1 MSRVV
6 RYSPGAFMKR
16 RAFITLLGS
25 AAATWPFAVRAQ
37 QPGRLRRIG
46 VLMST
51 NENDPVAQ
59 ARVAAFREGLA
70 ESGWSEGGN
79 LAIEWRWSGGDIA
92 RTREQAAELVQL
104 APDVLLA
111 NGTPATAALK
121 QATTTIPIVFAVVND
136 PVAQG
141 FIASMAHP
149 GGNITGF
156 SFLEY
161 SMVGKSL
168 EMLKRIAPASNR
180 VAVMFNPE
188 TYPYYEI
195 HLKSFEGVAR
205 QLALDLFAAPARSAD
220 EIDDAIAKLGQRPGS
235 ALLVTP
241 DPFML
246 VHRDVVIRAAAEH
259 RVPATYSYRQ
269 NVKEGGLT
277 SYGADATDIFR
288 RSASYID
295 RILKGAAPSDLPAQA
310 PVKFEIAINLSAAKA
325 LGLDIPSDLVSLA
338 DEVIE

>member
-1 MSRVV
+1 
-6 RYSPGAFMKR
+6 MKR
-16 RAFITLLGS
+16 RAFIVLL
-25 AAATWPFAVRAQ
+25 AAAAASAPFAAHAQ
-37 QPGRLRRIG
+37 QPGRVRRLG

-59 ARVAAFREGLA
+59 SRVAAFREGLA
-70 ESGWSEGGN
+70 EFGWREGNN

-92 RTREQAAELVQL
+92 RTRAYAAELVQL
-104 APDVLLA
+104 APDVLLS

-141 FIASMAHP
+141 IIASMAHP

-168 EMLKRIAPASNR
+168 EMLKRIAPLTTR
-180 VAVMFNPE
+180 VAVMFNPD

-205 QLALDLFAAPARSAD
+205 QLSIELFAAPARTAP
-220 EIDDAIAKLGQRPGS
+220 EIDDAITRLGQRPGS

-246 VHRDVVIRAAAEH
+246 VHRDLAIQAATKY

-269 NVKEGGLT
+269 NVMDGGLT
-277 SYGADATDIFR
+277 SYGADASDIFR

-295 RILKGAAPSDLPAQA
+295 RILKGAVPAELPAQA
-310 PVKFEIAINLSAAKA
+310 PVKFEIAINFRAAKA
-325 LGLDIPSDLVSLA
+325 LGLDIPADLISLA

>member
-1 MSRVV
+1 
-6 RYSPGAFMKR
+6 MKR
-16 RAFITLLGS
+16 REFFALLGG
-25 AAATWPFAVRAQ
+25 AAVAILPLPARAQ
-37 QPGRLRRIG
+37 QPGKVRRLG

-51 NENDPVAQ
+51 NQNDPAAQ
-59 ARVAAFREGLA
+59 TRVKAFREALA
-70 ESGWSEGGN
+70 QAGWNEGGN
-79 LAIEWRWSGGDIA
+79 LAIEWRWSGGDIV
-92 RTREQAAELVQL
+92 RTREYAAELVRL

-121 QATTTIPIVFAVVND
+121 QATATIPIVFAVVND

-149 GGNITGF
+149 GGNVTGF

-168 EMLKRIAPASNR
+168 EMLKQIAPQTAR
-180 VAVMFNPE
+180 VAIMFNPD

-195 HLKSFEGVAR
+195 HLKSFETVAR
-205 QLALDLFAAPARSAD
+205 QLSLDLFAAPVRSVA
-220 EIDDAIAKLGQRPGS
+220 EVDAAVAKLGQQPGN

-241 DPFML
+241 DPYML
-246 VHRDVVIRAAAEH
+246 VHRDAAIRAAAQY
-259 RVPATYSYRQ
+259 RVPATYSYSQMVR
-269 NVKEGGLT
+269 EGGLT
-277 SYGADATDIFR
+277 SYGADAGDIFR

-295 RILKGAAPSDLPAQA
+295 RILKGTAPADLPAQA
-310 PVKFEIAINLSAAKA
+310 PVKFEIAVNLKAAKA
-325 LGLDIPSDLVSLA
+325 LGLDVPADLVALA

>member
-1 MSRVV
+1 
-6 RYSPGAFMKR
+6 MKR
-16 RAFITLLGS
+16 RDFILVLAS
-25 AAATWPFAVRAQ
+25 AASWPLAARAQ
-37 QPGRLRRIG
+37 QPGRVRRIG

-59 ARVAAFREGLA
+59 TRVAAFREGLA
-70 ESGWSEGGN
+70 QFGWREGGN

-92 RTREQAAELVQL
+92 RTRQQAAELVQL

-168 EMLKRIAPASNR
+168 EMLKQISPQSTR
-180 VAVMFNPE
+180 VAVMFNPD

-195 HLKSFEGVAR
+195 HLKSFEGVAK
-205 QLALDLFAAPARSAD
+205 QLSLELFAAPARNAA
-220 EIDDAIAKLGQRPGS
+220 EIDDAVAKLGQRPGS

-246 VHRDVVIRAAAEH
+246 VHRDAAIRAAAQY
-259 RVPATYSYRQ
+259 RVPATYSYAQ

-295 RILKGAAPSDLPAQA
+295 RILKGAAPGDLPAQA
-310 PVKFEIAINLSAAKA
+310 PVKFEIAVNLKAAKA
-325 LGLDIPSDLVSLA
+325 LGLDVPAGLIALA

>member
-1 MSRVV
+1 
-6 RYSPGAFMKR
+6 MKR
-16 RAFITLLGS
+16 REFIKLASG
-25 AAATWPFAVRAQ
+25 AAATWPLCAHAQ
-37 QPGRLRRIG
+37 QPGRVRRLG

-51 NENDPVAQ
+51 NENDPVARS
-59 ARVAAFREGLA
+59 RVAAFREGLA
-70 ESGWSEGGN
+70 ELGWREGNN
-79 LAIEWRWSGGDIA
+79 LAIEWRWTGGDIA
-92 RTREQAAELVQL
+92 RTRAYAAELVQL
-104 APDVLLA
+104 APDVLLC

-141 FIASMAHP
+141 IIASMAHP

-161 SMVGKSL
+161 SMVGKAL
-168 EMLKRIAPASNR
+168 EMLKRIAPLTTR
-180 VAVMFNPE
+180 VAVMFNPD

-205 QLALDLFAAPARSAD
+205 QLSLELFAAPARSAT

-241 DPFML
+241 DPFLL
-246 VHRDVVIRAAAEH
+246 VHRDAAIKAAAQY
-259 RVPATYSYRQ
+259 RVPASYSYRQ

-295 RILKGAAPSDLPAQA
+295 RILKGTAPADLPAQA
-310 PVKFEIAINLSAAKA
+310 PVKFEIAINLKTAKA
-325 LGLDIPSDLVSLA
+325 LGLDIPADLISLA
-338 DEVIE
+338 DEVVE

>member
-1 MSRVV
+1 
-6 RYSPGAFMKR
+6 MKR
-16 RAFITLLGS
+16 RSFLLALGG
-25 AAATWPFAVRAQ
+25 AAASFPLLARAQ
-37 QPGRLRRIG
+37 QPGRVRRIG

-51 NENDPVAQ
+51 NQNDPVAQ
-59 ARVAAFREGLA
+59 TRVAGFREGLA
-70 ESGWSEGGN
+70 QFGWSEGGN

-92 RTREQAAELVQL
+92 RTREYAAELVQL

-149 GGNITGF
+149 GGNVTGF

-168 EMLKRIAPASNR
+168 EMLKQVAPKTVR
-180 VAVMFNPE
+180 VAVMFNPD
-188 TYPYYEI
+188 TYPYYEM
-195 HLKSFEGVAR
+195 HLRSFETVAKTLSIELLGAQVR
-205 QLALDLFAAPARSAD
+205 NPA
-220 EIDDAIAKLGQRPGS
+220 EIDEAIAGLAKQPGS

-246 VHRDVVIRAAAEH
+246 VNREPTIRAAAQY

-269 NVKEGGLT
+269 HVHEGGLM
-277 SYGADATDIFR
+277 SYGADAGDIFR
-288 RSASYID
+288 RSAAYID
-295 RILKGAAPSDLPAQA
+295 RILKGTAPADLPAQA
-310 PVKFEIAINLSAAKA
+310 PVKFEIAVNLKTAKA
-325 LGLDIPSDLVSLA
+325 LGLDIPPTLLATA
-338 DEVIE
+338 DEVVE

>member
-1 MSRVV
+1 
-6 RYSPGAFMKR
+6 MKR
-16 RAFITLLGS
+16 REFIMALGG
-25 AAATWPFAVRAQ
+25 AAASWPLAARAQ
-37 QPGRLRRIG
+37 QPGRVRRIG

-51 NENDPVAQ
+51 NQNDPVAQ
-59 ARVAAFREGLA
+59 TRVAAFREGLA
-70 ESGWSEGGN
+70 QFGWSEGSN

-92 RTREQAAELVQL
+92 RTREYAAELVQL
-104 APDVLLA
+104 APEVLLS

-141 FIASMAHP
+141 FIPSMAHP

-168 EMLKRIAPASNR
+168 EMLKQIAPQSTR
-180 VAVMFNPE
+180 VAVMFNPD
-188 TYPYYEI
+188 TYPYFEI
-195 HLKSFEGVAR
+195 HLKSFEPGAR
-205 QLALDLFAAPARSAD
+205 QLSLDLFAVPARSAA
-220 EIDDAIAKLGQRPGS
+220 EIDDAIAKLGQQPGS

-246 VHRDVVIRAAAEH
+246 VHRDAVIRSAAQY

-269 NVKEGGLT
+269 NVREGGLT

-295 RILKGAAPSDLPAQA
+295 RILKVRRQPTCRPRRR
-310 PVKFEIAINLSAAKA
+310 
-325 LGLDIPSDLVSLA
+325 
-338 DEVIE
+338 

>member
-1 MSRVV
+1 
-6 RYSPGAFMKR
+6 MKR
-16 RAFITLLGS
+16 REFIKLASG
-25 AAATWPFAVRAQ
+25 AAATWPLCAHAQ
-37 QPGRLRRIG
+37 QPGRVRRLG

-51 NENDPVAQ
+51 NENDPVARS
-59 ARVAAFREGLA
+59 RVAAFREGLA
-70 ESGWSEGGN
+70 ELGWREGNN
-79 LAIEWRWSGGDIA
+79 LAIEWRWTGGDIA
-92 RTREQAAELVQL
+92 RTRAYAAELVQL
-104 APDVLLA
+104 APDVLLC

-141 FIASMAHP
+141 FISSMAHP

-161 SMVGKSL
+161 SMVGKAL
-168 EMLKRIAPASNR
+168 EMLKRIAPLTTR
-180 VAVMFNPE
+180 VAVMFNPD

-205 QLALDLFAAPARSAD
+205 QLSLDLFAAPARSAA

-241 DPFML
+241 DPFLL
-246 VHRDVVIRAAAEH
+246 VHRDAAIKAAAQY
-259 RVPATYSYRQ
+259 RVPASYSYRQ

-295 RILKGAAPSDLPAQA
+295 RILKGTAPADLPAQA
-310 PVKFEIAINLSAAKA
+310 PVKFEIAINLKTAKA
-325 LGLDIPSDLVSLA
+325 LGLDIPADLISLA
-338 DEVIE
+338 DEVVE